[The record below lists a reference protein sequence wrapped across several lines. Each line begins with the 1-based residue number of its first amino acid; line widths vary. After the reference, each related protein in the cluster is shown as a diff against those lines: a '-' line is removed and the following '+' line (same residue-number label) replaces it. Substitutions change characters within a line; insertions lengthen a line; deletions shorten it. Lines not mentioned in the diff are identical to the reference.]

1 MLRILAITLF
11 VLAGSSAAH
20 ADVYRWVD
28 SKGTVQYSDR
38 WVPGSVLVKSDKSR
52 PSGEPP
58 SETPAAPAGNAP
70 APVSRADEILAQE
83 RDQRTVSADVA
94 KVREEQCK
102 KARAAY
108 DSSVQRPRMYTESK
122 DGQRTFLSDEEIN
135 ARRVELLNKRR
146 QYCGS

>member
-11 VLAGSSAAH
+11 ALAGASAAH

-28 SKGTVQYSDR
+28 SNGTVQYSDR
-38 WVPGSVLVKSDKSR
+38 WVPGSVLVKTDKSKTSGTA
-52 PSGEPP
+52 PSD
-58 SETPAAPAGNAP
+58 TPAPAAASAP
-70 APVSRADEILAQE
+70 APVSRADAILSQE

-94 KVREEQCK
+94 KVRDEKCK

-108 DSSVQRPRMYTESK
+108 DSAVQRPRMYTETK

-146 QYCGS
+146 EYCGS